1 MNKRFQTPEEKRAL
15 WLWLADALGPAAVQ
29 AGDILR
35 MYEHPQILFEELFT
49 TDLSCILNPSQ
60 LRGLHAAEPEDFVA
74 RLDECRQNGVSVVC
88 YDEDDYPAL

>member
-35 MYEHPQILFEELFT
+35 MYEHPQILFEELLPPTF
-49 TDLSCILNPSQ
+49 
-60 LRGLHAAEPEDFVA
+60 RVF
-74 RLDECRQNGVSVVC
+74 
-88 YDEDDYPAL
+88 